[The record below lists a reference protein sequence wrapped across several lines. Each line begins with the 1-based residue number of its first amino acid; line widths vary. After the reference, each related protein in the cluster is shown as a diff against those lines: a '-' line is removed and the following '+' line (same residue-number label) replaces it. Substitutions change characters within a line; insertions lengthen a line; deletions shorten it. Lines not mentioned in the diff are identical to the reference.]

1 MTLSKFEKSYT
12 ITNSEVW
19 KDGKTAPAYY
29 YDPDNINS
37 VISEYMTVPGSTS
50 YVSYEDEIK
59 EKNADL
65 QVIKVIAPPYI
76 DSFARDY
83 KRLLNE

>member
-1 MTLSKFEKSYT
+1 MKSYT
-12 ITNSEVW
+12 ITNSQSW

-29 YDPDNINS
+29 YDPSDINNI
-37 VISEYMTVPGSTS
+37 ISEYMTGPDSTS
-50 YVSYEDEIK
+50 YVSYEDEII
-59 EKNADL
+59 EENSHR
-65 QVIKVIAPPYI
+65 QTIKVVAPSYI